1 MKQIFLF
8 AASLAI
14 AFSTFAEVK
23 TLSVGTDDFENYDAE
38 MYDGSN
44 WYNAPIIPTYN
55 NSGTQIL
62 YTAEELAAMA
72 NSNISSLKFKFYAED
87 YSFEEYSSSLK
98 VWLEEREEASFAKN
112 ADEKYLW
119 FAIDTNNPMAD
130 FTYTE
135 NFSDYLYSGEP
146 GYLEIDLSQNP
157 FLYTGKN
164 LVITFANSS
173 ERFVD
178 GMAVCF
184 YSYNPGSPSRLLTFT
199 SDSMDFFANQEE
211 DLVVNTTGGETSQS
225 DLPIVEF
232 TYEKSEG
239 ASVSGIGEAASS
251 LVSGGKGTINLS
263 LQKACHVVVANLAGQ
278 ILENGV
284 LAAGSRTMAVAKGL
298 YLVSLDGKAHKIC
311 VY

>member
-8 AASLAI
+8 AASLVA

-44 WYNAPIIPTYN
+44 WYNAPIIPTYC

-87 YSFEEYSSSLK
+87 YSFEEYTSSLK
-98 VWLEEREEASFAKN
+98 VWLQESEQASFAKN
-112 ADEKYLW
+112 PDEKCLW
-119 FAIDTNNPMAD
+119 FAIDTDNPVAD

-135 NFSDYLYSGEP
+135 NFSDYLLSMEP

-164 LVITFANSS
+164 LVLTFANSS
-173 ERFVD
+173 EAYVD

-199 SDSMDFFANQEE
+199 SDTKDFFANQEE
-211 DLVVNTTGGETSQS
+211 DLIVNSTGGETNQS
-225 DLPIVEF
+225 DLPIVQF

-239 ASVSGIGEAASS
+239 ATVSGVEEAASS
-251 LVSGGKGTINLS
+251 HVTGGKGTISLS
-263 LQKACHVVVANLAGQ
+263 LQKACHVVVANLSGQ
-278 ILENGV
+278 ILEDQV
-284 LAAGSRTMAVAKGL
+284 LGAGRQTIAAAKGL
-298 YLVSLDGKAHKIC
+298 YLVSIDGKAHKVC